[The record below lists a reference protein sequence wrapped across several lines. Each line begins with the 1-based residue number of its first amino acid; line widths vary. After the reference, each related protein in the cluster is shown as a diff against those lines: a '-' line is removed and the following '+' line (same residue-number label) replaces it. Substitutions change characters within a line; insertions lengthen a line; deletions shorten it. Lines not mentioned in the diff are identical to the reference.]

1 MKRLPLV
8 PSLLMLALLV
18 ACAPSTP
25 SGGRSAPSDQV
36 SSTPKRFT
44 AAIRGNPHTV
54 YQKLNPRSNIPGIDS
69 LEQMVTAG
77 LTVAT
82 LEGRGRLPRLAEA
95 APTIENGN
103 WKLLPDGTSMRIKA
117 AAGEEPFNAHKYF
130 MTNPSLSGRGKS
142 LKESS
147 PRSLVRQRERS

>member
-1 MKRLPLV
+1 MKRLPLL
-8 PSLLMLALLV
+8 SLMLMLALLV
-18 ACAPSTP
+18 ACAPATP
-25 SGGRSAPSDQV
+25 SGGRGATSDQV

-77 LTVAT
+77 LTVAA

-103 WKLLPDGTSMRIKA
+103 WKLLPDGQMEVTW
-117 AAGEEPFNAHKYF
+117 
-130 MTNPSLSGRGKS
+130 
-142 LKESS
+142 
-147 PRSLVRQRERS
+147 